1 METLNTLIQSL
12 ETMVDAH
19 SRLLDLAKG
28 KRDLLVSGN
37 IQGLQRQTHREAMCV
52 DEIQKFE
59 QIRKQNVQLYLEQNG
74 IKGESFSLEELIMIQ
89 KDQNLRIKL
98 TNIAKQLRGL
108 IQEIS
113 QLNENNQQL
122 IQTSL
127 SYIQYSIGM
136 FARKEPAIGYGPNAK
151 NRYTSMLD
159 AKI

>member
-1 METLNTLIQSL
+1 MDSLNTLIQSL

-28 KRDLLVSGN
+28 KRDMLVNGN
-37 IQGLQRQTHREAMCV
+37 IQDLQSQIHREALCV
-52 DEIQKFE
+52 DEIQKLE
-59 QIRKQNVQLYLEQNG
+59 QIRMQKVQEFFEKKG
-74 IKGESFSLEELIMIQ
+74 IKGDSFTLEELIQ
-89 KDQNLRIKL
+89 LQSDHTVKVKL
-98 TNIAKQLRGL
+98 TSIAKHLRSL

-113 QLNENNQQL
+113 KINENNQQL

-127 SYIQYSIGM
+127 SFIQYSIGM
-136 FARKEPAIGYGPNAK
+136 FAKKEPAIGYGPNAK